1 MFTRKEKLLL
11 ISLAVIQFSHIVDF
25 MLMMPLGPQLMRIF
39 EISPHQFGLLV
50 SAYTFAAGATGLL
63 SAFFIDRFD
72 RKKSLLFF
80 YFGFAIGTLL
90 CAFADNYSTLLMMRT
105 FTGAFGGVLGS
116 LIMAIV
122 SDAINSERRA
132 TAMGVVMASFSLAS
146 IFGVPFSL
154 FLANHFSWH
163 APFLFLGG
171 LSTLLLALIYL
182 AVPAMRGH
190 LEHGERQSHTQV
202 ITHILTNK
210 SQMISLSFMIL
221 LVFGQFSIIPFLS
234 PSLVAN
240 AGMPESQLPLIYLVG
255 GICSI
260 ISSPLI
266 GRAADKYGKHKVFAL
281 SALIS
286 ILPILAITNL
296 SVTPVAYILLLVAVF
311 FMAMGGRMI
320 PAMAMV
326 TATVTPQRRGSFM
339 SIVASIQQFS
349 SAIASYFAGRIVE
362 RSIDGQ
368 LIHYSTVGYV
378 AAGFSLLAIAASTKI
393 TAIKGG

>member
-1 MFTRKEKLLL
+1 
-11 ISLAVIQFSHIVDF
+11 
-25 MLMMPLGPQLMRIF
+25 MRIF